1 MLLPRR
7 DSILPKI
14 GRAPDHVIAGHV
26 VTAGRCSGT
35 MAGEEV
41 VALEAGEAIIFT
53 NDGGRHIMSNS
64 PGVEAPA
71 TKQVVVEIA
80 AANERSLYIN
90 RGSDEPVSAGLVC
103 GYFAGDTQPFNSL
116 LENLPRM
123 IKAAEASLAAVPQ
136 PSKKRAGSET
146 VLRPAAVAG

>member
-14 GRAPDHVIAGHV
+14 SRAPDHIIAGHV

-41 VALEAGEAIIFT
+41 VALDAGEAIIFT
-53 NDGGRHIMSNS
+53 NGGRHIMSNS

-71 TKQVVVEIA
+71 TKQVGVEIA

-103 GYFAGDTQPFNSL
+103 GFFAGDTQPFNSL
-116 LENLPRM
+116 LENPPRM

>member
-1 MLLPRR
+1 MLSLRR

-14 GRAPDHVIAGHV
+14 LPGPDHINAGHV

-53 NDGGRHIMSNS
+53 NGGRHIMSNS

>member
-14 GRAPDHVIAGHV
+14 SRAPDHIIAGHV

-53 NDGGRHIMSNS
+53 NGGRHIMSNS

-71 TKQVVVEIA
+71 TKQVGVEIA

-103 GYFAGDTQPFNSL
+103 GFFAGDTQPFNSL
-116 LENLPRM
+116 LENPPRM

>member
-1 MLLPRR
+1 VLLPRR

-14 GRAPDHVIAGHV
+14 GRAPDHIIAGHV

-53 NDGGRHIMSNS
+53 NGGRHIMSNS

-80 AANERSLYIN
+80 AANKRSLYIN
-90 RGSDEPVSAGLVC
+90 RGSDEPFPPVWSVVISPVIRNRSIRC
-103 GYFAGDTQPFNSL
+103 SRTC
-116 LENLPRM
+116 
-123 IKAAEASLAAVPQ
+123 
-136 PSKKRAGSET
+136 RA
-146 VLRPAAVAG
+146 